1 MSKSQQRKGRAG
13 ELELARLLQ
22 DHGYPVEPGQAVSY
36 GATPDLVGLPGV
48 HIECKRVERLNVPEA
63 MAQAERDAAKFRDGV
78 PALFHRRNR
87 CPWLVTMKLEDWLRM
102 YGSRQRWISVKEK
115 LPKPFV
121 SVLGYCPDEIPLP
134 TVHEVYMNDFGQW
147 TSAQVYGMGNVTH
160 WMPLPEPEKT

>member
-1 MSKSQQRKGRAG
+1 MSRSQQRKGRDG

-36 GATPDLVGLPGV
+36 GATPDLEGLPGI

-63 MAQAERDAAKFRDGV
+63 MAQAERDAEKFKDGV

-87 CPWLVTMKLEDWLRM
+87 CPWLVTMRLEDWMEL
-102 YGSRQRWISVKEK
+102 YAERQWVSVKDR
-115 LPKPFV
+115 LPEPFV
-121 SVLGYCPDEIPLP
+121 SVLGYCPDEDPLP
-134 TVHEVYMNDFGQW
+134 TIHEVYMNGFGQW

-160 WMPLPEPEKT
+160 WMPMPEAPES